1 MARATNTLTS
11 MLRSSSSSGKRYLQP
26 NGQQSSAYAT
36 RAALM
41 MRRCAWSSGSWTW
54 KSSACIEQEPP
65 GREGGREGGREDTDE
80 HASAAP
86 FPSLAT
92 DAPGFF
98 SPGCTVAG
106 GGLRCCTIH
115 LHEHALAHALSD
127 RALSRGRNTL
137 AGGRW
142 GVSRHRDDRRP
153 APLALGVL
161 ARAGGLRRDD
171 PRHSGNALAADG
183 DSASPVPALVQ
194 SVSDGRLL
202 DRGRHCRVDAP
213 ALSASWGVGDGEEEH
228 TLVGYR
234 CRCRQCIL
242 KRAV

>member
-1 MARATNTLTS
+1 MITL
-11 MLRSSSSSGKRYLQP
+11 
-26 NGQQSSAYAT
+26 
-36 RAALM
+36 
-41 MRRCAWSSGSWTW
+41 CAWSSGSWTW
-54 KSSACIEQEPP
+54 KSSSCTGQEQQ
-65 GREGGREGGREDTDE
+65 GRERREHGDG
-80 HASAAP
+80 HASTTP
-86 FPSLAT
+86 FASLAT

-171 PRHSGNALAADG
+171 ARQSGNARAPDG
-183 DSASPVPALVQ
+183 GSPRPVPPLRPAVA
-194 SVSDGRLL
+194 DWPLL
-202 DRGRHCRVDAP
+202 DRGRRSPVDAP
-213 ALSASWGVGDGEEEH
+213 ALS
-228 TLVGYR
+228 
-234 CRCRQCIL
+234 
-242 KRAV
+242 

>member
-1 MARATNTLTS
+1 MARATNTLTG
-11 MLRSSSSSGKRYLQP
+11 MLRPSSSSGKRYLQP
-26 NGQQSSAYAT
+26 NVPQSSAYAT

-54 KSSACIEQEPP
+54 KSSACTEQEPP
-65 GREGGREGGREDTDE
+65 GRERREHTDG
-80 HASAAP
+80 HASTTP
-86 FPSLAT
+86 FASLAT

-115 LHEHALAHALSD
+115 LHEHALAPALSD
-127 RALSRGRNTL
+127 SALSRGRNTL

-171 PRHSGNALAADG
+171 PRHSGKALAADG
-183 DSASPVPALVQ
+183 DYANPVPALGQ
-194 SVSDGRLL
+194 SGWGGRPL
-202 DRGRHCRVDAP
+202 DRGRPLRGVA
-213 ALSASWGVGDGEEEH
+213 AAVTAS
-228 TLVGYR
+228 R
-234 CRCRQCIL
+234 
-242 KRAV
+242 

>member
-1 MARATNTLTS
+1 MARATSTLTG
-11 MLRSSSSSGKRYLQP
+11 MLRPSSSPGKRYLQP
-26 NGQQSSAYAT
+26 NVPQSSAYAT

-65 GREGGREGGREDTDE
+65 GRERREHTDG

-86 FPSLAT
+86 FASLAT

-106 GGLRCCTIH
+106 SGLRCCTIH
-115 LHEHALAHALSD
+115 LHEHALAHALSY
-127 RALSRGRNTL
+127 RALSRGRTTL
-137 AGGRW
+137 AVGRW

-161 ARAGGLRRDD
+161 ARAGGLRRAD
-171 PRHSGNALAADG
+171 PRNSATTLAAAG
-183 DSASPVPALVQ
+183 ASSSPF
-194 SVSDGRLL
+194 
-202 DRGRHCRVDAP
+202 
-213 ALSASWGVGDGEEEH
+213 
-228 TLVGYR
+228 
-234 CRCRQCIL
+234 
-242 KRAV
+242 